1 MIDACSVM
9 RFIGYKHVL
18 AEREIQYERSEIR

>member
-9 RFIGYKHVL
+9 HFIGYKLVL
-18 AEREIQYERSEIR
+18 AERRIQYERSEIR